1 MSHPEIIGSVN
12 TLIASG
18 SETTATVLS
27 GTTYLLPTHEEIF
40 AKLAEEVQTRLN
52 HEDEIDLL
60 TVQRLDYMN
69 AVIRESMRVYPPVPT
84 ALPRMSP
91 PEGYTL
97 RDGRY
102 IPPNMSPHCRSHT
115 GGSILT
121 TPSLPSG
128 CGTIQCTTMPP
139 TSNIPNHSFPKDSLM
154 ILGSPTTRRKASS
167 HFLPVRAI
175 ASARS

>member
-12 TLIASG
+12 TLIAGG

-27 GTTYLLPTHEEIF
+27 GATYLLATHKEIF
-40 AKLAEEVQTRLN
+40 GKLAEEVRTRFN

-102 IPPNMSPHCRSHT
+102 IPPNVSPHCPSHT
-115 GGSILT
+115 GEWILT
-121 TPSLPSG
+121 TLRLPLG

-139 TSNIPNHSFPKDSLM
+139 TSSIPSHSFPKDGLM
-154 ILGSPTTRRKASS
+154 TLGSPTMRRRASS
-167 HFLPVRAI
+167 HSLPVRAI